1 LVQLV
6 RRGGLYFVLRTL
18 PPSSFRPLSP
28 FILCPLALF
37 ASPFFPQF
45 PQLPQYPQ
53 DPHIHFLR
61 PFIPAIFD
69 HVSFKT
75 NSKMAKQTSIITLSG
90 NIGKLNFFKNRD
102 GYQAREKGGVSKSRI
117 MTDPRYARTR
127 ENIAEFT
134 INAAAV
140 KLLKDTIRPALI
152 KISDPRLH
160 QRLVRRMLEILRTD
174 PVNNRGERQ
183 VAEGDWLLMQGLEM
197 NVRANLATVLKP
209 EITYSNT
216 ASDWQA
222 SIPAFQP
229 ADFVWIPEGATHF
242 RIFAVGASV
251 DFSTLERNFLMEA
264 SAELPIGDVTSVINL
279 TVPKAT
285 LVNPHKVFLLGI
297 EFLQLVNG
305 QQYALSNGTHNAASI
320 ITAEK
325 A

>member
-1 LVQLV
+1 
-6 RRGGLYFVLRTL
+6 
-18 PPSSFRPLSP
+18 
-28 FILCPLALF
+28 
-37 ASPFFPQF
+37 
-45 PQLPQYPQ
+45 
-53 DPHIHFLR
+53 
-61 PFIPAIFD
+61 
-69 HVSFKT
+69 
-75 NSKMAKQTSIITLSG
+75 MAKQTSIITLSG

-197 NVRANLATVLKP
+197 NVRANMATVLKP

-229 ADFVWIPEGATHF
+229 ADFVSIPEGATHF